1 MNKHKTIIS
10 LLSLSLIV
18 CTFAGC
24 TENRKIDDN
33 DMISLEFQEEVIEGK
48 LYHPDGDD
56 YLINDLFVVNY
67 FGPDAVQDVWT
78 PLRLGDKLYVSFSVD
93 KDNYDEALGLTL
105 FVFEHN
111 DIYSWNLEDAALVIE
126 PESQNDSADH
136 IDFYDQVPTDLAEG
150 LYTFVIMNDEMK
162 IDSVFEYEI
171 TAFAVDCVRS
181 PLLM

>member
-24 TENRKIDDN
+24 TENREIDDN
-33 DMISLEFQEEVIEGK
+33 DMISLEFQEEIIEGK

-56 YLINDLFVVNY
+56 YLINDWFVVNC
-67 FGPDAVQDVWT
+67 FGPDAVQGS
-78 PLRLGDKLYVSFSVD
+78 PLRLGDILYLSFSVD
-93 KDNYDEALGLTL
+93 ENNYDEALGLTL

-136 IDFYDQVPTDLAEG
+136 IDFYGQVPTDLAEG

-162 IDSVFEYEI
+162 IDTVFEYEI
-171 TAFAVDCVRS
+171 TAAVVRVRS